1 MADRAAEL
9 HGGWLWT
16 RGGGASP
23 RGETWRR
30 RWFTLVKDGR
40 RAVLEFRAAQTSP
53 KPLARLALTP
63 SSECIRLVGADA
75 RRAAN
80 GRNCPAGV
88 VLRFS
93 VGGVTRLARASSDS
107 AAEGWIA
114 AVAQAAAAVVAS
126 PSTRRASDVDGE
138 LARLSARRR
147 EMERVEAALRAKSD
161 RLDRR
166 VRALRDVVSP
176 APSPPRKPPEPPG
189 YVVATPAQLPA
200 PPDDGEA
207 ERAAD
212 VAAAAALCARTEA
225 AARDVASR
233 TAELADAERALSARL
248 DAASADVPDD
258 GGGDDDAPFAAST
271 LLEALE
277 VLAARKGVLVSR
289 ARGERRPPSRVEGA
303 WLETLRAEVALLEE
317 YCLSVFSFPRRLH
330 CEKPLEKARFADAHA
345 SRGVR
350 TYQ

>member
-30 RWFTLVKDGR
+30 RWFTLVNEGR

-93 VGGVTRLARASSDS
+93 VGGVTRLARASSES

-114 AVAQAAAAVVAS
+114 AVADAAAEVT
-126 PSTRRASDVDGE
+126 P
-138 LARLSARRR
+138 LAGGG
-147 EMERVEAALRAKSD
+147 M
-161 RLDRR
+161 
-166 VRALRDVVSP
+166 
-176 APSPPRKPPEPPG
+176 
-189 YVVATPAQLPA
+189 A
-200 PPDDGEA
+200 PP
-207 ERAAD
+207 
-212 VAAAAALCARTEA
+212 
-225 AARDVASR
+225 
-233 TAELADAERALSARL
+233 
-248 DAASADVPDD
+248 
-258 GGGDDDAPFAAST
+258 FM
-271 LLEALE
+271 
-277 VLAARKGVLVSR
+277 
-289 ARGERRPPSRVEGA
+289 
-303 WLETLRAEVALLEE
+303 
-317 YCLSVFSFPRRLH
+317 
-330 CEKPLEKARFADAHA
+330 
-345 SRGVR
+345 
-350 TYQ
+350 

>member
-30 RWFTLVKDGR
+30 RWFTLVQEGR

-53 KPLARLALTP
+53 RPLARLALTP

-93 VGGVTRLARASSDS
+93 VGGVTRLARASSES

-114 AVAQAAAAVVAS
+114 AVSDAAAEVVAS
-126 PSTRRASDVDGE
+126 PVSRRASDVDGE

-147 EMERVEAALRAKSD
+147 EMERVDAALRAKSD

-176 APSPPRKPPEPPG
+176 ATSPRKASLPEPPG
-189 YVVATPAQLPA
+189 YVVATPAPPA

-225 AARDVASR
+225 AARDVAAR
-233 TAELADAERALSARL
+233 AAQLADAERALSARL
-248 DAASADVPDD
+248 DAVVSVPDD
-258 GGGDDDAPFAAST
+258 GGGDDDAPFTAST

-277 VLAARKGVLVSR
+277 VLAARKGALVSR
-289 ARGERRPPSRVEGA
+289 ARGERRAPSHVERA
-303 WLETLRAEVALLEE
+303 WLETLRAEVALLE
-317 YCLSVFSFPRRLH
+317 S
-330 CEKPLEKARFADAHA
+330 
-345 SRGVR
+345 
-350 TYQ
+350 

>member
-30 RWFTLVKDGR
+30 RWFTLVKDQR

-53 KPLARLALTP
+53 RPLARLALTP

-93 VGGVTRLARASSDS
+93 VGGVTRLARASSES
-107 AAEGWIA
+107 AAEGWIQ
-114 AVAQAAAAVVAS
+114 AVAEAAAEVVAS

-147 EMERVEAALRAKSD
+147 EMERVDAALRAKSD

-176 APSPPRKPPEPPG
+176 ASSPRKASLPEPPG
-189 YVVATPAQLPA
+189 YVVATPAQPPA
-200 PPDDGEA
+200 PPDDA

-225 AARDVASR
+225 AARDVAAR
-233 TAELADAERALSARL
+233 AAQLAAAERALSARL
-248 DAASADVPDD
+248 DAAVSVPDD
-258 GGGDDDAPFAAST
+258 GGGGDDAPFTAST

-277 VLAARKGVLVSR
+277 VLAARKSVLVSR
-289 ARGERRPPSRVEGA
+289 ARGERRAPSRVERA
-303 WLETLRAEVALLEE
+303 WLETLRAEVALLE
-317 YCLSVFSFPRRLH
+317 
-330 CEKPLEKARFADAHA
+330 
-345 SRGVR
+345 
-350 TYQ
+350 

>member
-114 AVAQAAAAVVAS
+114 AVGEAASTVVAS
-126 PSTRRASDVDGE
+126 PSTTRRASDVDGE

-147 EMERVEAALRAKSD
+147 EMERVDAALRAKSD

-176 APSPPRKPPEPPG
+176 APSPPRKSLPEPPG
-189 YVVATPAQLPA
+189 YVVATPPQPPA
-200 PPDDGEA
+200 PPDDDAEA

-225 AARDVASR
+225 AARDVAAR
-233 TAELADAERALSARL
+233 AAALADAERALSARL
-248 DAASADVPDD
+248 DAVSADVPEND

-277 VLAARKGVLVSR
+277 VLAARRGELVSR
-289 ARGERRPPSRVEGA
+289 ARGERRSPSHVERA
-303 WLETLRAEVALLEE
+303 WLETLRAEVALLE
-317 YCLSVFSFPRRLH
+317 
-330 CEKPLEKARFADAHA
+330 
-345 SRGVR
+345 
-350 TYQ
+350 

>member
-30 RWFTLVKDGR
+30 RWFTLVKDQR
-40 RAVLEFRAAQTSP
+40 RAVLEFRAAQSSP

-126 PSTRRASDVDGE
+126 PATTRRASDVDGE

-147 EMERVEAALRAKSD
+147 EMERVDAALRAKSD

-166 VRALRDVVSP
+166 VRALREVVSP
-176 APSPPRKPPEPPG
+176 APSPRKASLPEPPG
-189 YVVATPAQLPA
+189 YVVATPPQPPA

-225 AARDVASR
+225 AARDVAAR
-233 TAELADAERALSARL
+233 AAALTDAERALSARL
-248 DAASADVPDD
+248 DAVSADVSDD
-258 GGGDDDAPFAAST
+258 GGGDDDAPFTAPT

-277 VLAARKGVLVSR
+277 VLAARRSVLVSR
-289 ARGERRPPSRVEGA
+289 ARGERRAPSRVERA
-303 WLETLRAEVALLEE
+303 WLETLRAEVALLE
-317 YCLSVFSFPRRLH
+317 
-330 CEKPLEKARFADAHA
+330 
-345 SRGVR
+345 
-350 TYQ
+350 

>member
-30 RWFTLVKDGR
+30 RWFTLVKDQR

-53 KPLARLALTP
+53 RPLARLALTP

-93 VGGVTRLARASSDS
+93 VGGVTRLARASSES
-107 AAEGWIA
+107 AAEGWIS
-114 AVAQAAAAVVAS
+114 AVSEAAAEVVAS
-126 PSTRRASDVDGE
+126 PVSRRASDVDGE

-147 EMERVEAALRAKSD
+147 EMERVDAALRAKSD

-176 APSPPRKPPEPPG
+176 SSGGAG
-189 YVVATPAQLPA
+189 GWGGVAT
-200 PPDDGEA
+200 
-207 ERAAD
+207 
-212 VAAAAALCARTEA
+212 T
-225 AARDVASR
+225 
-233 TAELADAERALSARL
+233 
-248 DAASADVPDD
+248 
-258 GGGDDDAPFAAST
+258 
-271 LLEALE
+271 
-277 VLAARKGVLVSR
+277 
-289 ARGERRPPSRVEGA
+289 
-303 WLETLRAEVALLEE
+303 
-317 YCLSVFSFPRRLH
+317 
-330 CEKPLEKARFADAHA
+330 
-345 SRGVR
+345 
-350 TYQ
+350 

>member
-30 RWFTLVKDGR
+30 RWFTLVQEGR

-53 KPLARLALTP
+53 RPLARLALTP

-93 VGGVTRLARASSDS
+93 VGGVTRLARASSES
-107 AAEGWIA
+107 AAEGWIQ
-114 AVAQAAAAVVAS
+114 AVAEAAAEVVAS
-126 PSTRRASDVDGE
+126 PSTTRRASDVDGE

-147 EMERVEAALRAKSD
+147 EMERVDAALRAKSD

-176 APSPPRKPPEPPG
+176 ASSPRKASLPEPPG
-189 YVVATPAQLPA
+189 YVVATPSQPPA
-200 PPDDGEA
+200 PPADDSEA

-225 AARDVASR
+225 AARDVAAR
-233 TAELADAERALSARL
+233 AAQLADAERALSARL
-248 DAASADVPDD
+248 DAATVGVPEDD
-258 GGGDDDAPFAAST
+258 GGDDDAPFTAST

-277 VLAARKGVLVSR
+277 VLAARKSVLVSR
-289 ARGERRPPSRVEGA
+289 ARGERRPPSRVEAA
-303 WLETLRAEVALLEE
+303 WLETLRAEVALLE
-317 YCLSVFSFPRRLH
+317 S
-330 CEKPLEKARFADAHA
+330 
-345 SRGVR
+345 
-350 TYQ
+350 

>member
-23 RGETWRR
+23 RGDTWRR

-147 EMERVEAALRAKSD
+147 EMERVDAALRAKSD

-189 YVVATPAQLPA
+189 YVVATPPQPPA
-200 PPDDGEA
+200 PPDDDAEA

-277 VLAARKGVLVSR
+277 VLAARKSVLVSR
-289 ARGERRPPSRVEGA
+289 ARGERRPPSHVERA
-303 WLETLRAEVALLEE
+303 WLETLRAEVALLE
-317 YCLSVFSFPRRLH
+317 
-330 CEKPLEKARFADAHA
+330 
-345 SRGVR
+345 
-350 TYQ
+350 

>member
-93 VGGVTRLARASSDS
+93 IGGVTRLARASSDS

-147 EMERVEAALRAKSD
+147 EMERVDAALRAKSD

-166 VRALRDVVSP
+166 VRALREVVSP
-176 APSPPRKPPEPPG
+176 APSPPRKSLPEPPG
-189 YVVATPAQLPA
+189 YVVATPPQPPA
-200 PPDDGEA
+200 PHDADGEA

-248 DAASADVPDD
+248 DAVSADVSDD

-277 VLAARKGVLVSR
+277 VLAARKSVLVSR
-289 ARGERRPPSRVEGA
+289 ARGERRPPSRVERA
-303 WLETLRAEVALLEE
+303 WLETLRAEVALLE
-317 YCLSVFSFPRRLH
+317 
-330 CEKPLEKARFADAHA
+330 
-345 SRGVR
+345 
-350 TYQ
+350 

>member
-30 RWFTLVKDGR
+30 RWFTLVQEGR

-53 KPLARLALTP
+53 RPLARLALTP

-93 VGGVTRLARASSDS
+93 VGGVTRLARASSES

-114 AVAQAAAAVVAS
+114 AVGEAAAEVVTS

-147 EMERVEAALRAKSD
+147 EMERVDAALRAKSD

-176 APSPPRKPPEPPG
+176 ASSPRKASLPEPPG
-189 YVVATPAQLPA
+189 YVVATPSQPPA
-200 PPDDGEA
+200 PPADDSEA

-225 AARDVASR
+225 AARDVAAR
-233 TAELADAERALSARL
+233 AAQLADAERALSARL
-248 DAASADVPDD
+248 DAATVGVPEDD
-258 GGGDDDAPFAAST
+258 GGDDDAPFTAST

-277 VLAARKGVLVSR
+277 VLAARKSVLVSR
-289 ARGERRPPSRVEGA
+289 ARGERRPPSRVEAA
-303 WLETLRAEVALLEE
+303 WLETLRAEVALLE
-317 YCLSVFSFPRRLH
+317 S
-330 CEKPLEKARFADAHA
+330 
-345 SRGVR
+345 
-350 TYQ
+350 

>member
-30 RWFTLVKDGR
+30 RWFTLVKDQR

-93 VGGVTRLARASSDS
+93 IGGVTRLARASSDS

-126 PSTRRASDVDGE
+126 PSTTRRASDVDGE

-147 EMERVEAALRAKSD
+147 EMERVDAALRAKSD

-176 APSPPRKPPEPPG
+176 APSPPRKASSPEPPG
-189 YVVATPAQLPA
+189 YVVATPPQPPA

-225 AARDVASR
+225 AARDVAAR
-233 TAELADAERALSARL
+233 AAALADAERALSARL
-248 DAASADVPDD
+248 DAVSADVPDD
-258 GGGDDDAPFAAST
+258 DGGDDDAPFAAST

-277 VLAARKGVLVSR
+277 VLAARKSVLVSR
-289 ARGERRPPSRVEGA
+289 ARGERRPPSRVEVA
-303 WLETLRAEVALLEE
+303 WLETLRAEVALLE
-317 YCLSVFSFPRRLH
+317 
-330 CEKPLEKARFADAHA
+330 
-345 SRGVR
+345 
-350 TYQ
+350 

>member
-40 RAVLEFRAAQTSP
+40 RAVLEFRAAQSSP

-93 VGGVTRLARASSDS
+93 IGGVTRLARASSES

-126 PSTRRASDVDGE
+126 PATTRRASDVDGE

-147 EMERVEAALRAKSD
+147 EMERVDAALRAKSD

-166 VRALRDVVSP
+166 VRALRDVASP
-176 APSPPRKPPEPPG
+176 APSPRKASLPEPPG
-189 YVVATPAQLPA
+189 YVVATPTPPA

-225 AARDVASR
+225 AARDVAAR
-233 TAELADAERALSARL
+233 AAQLADAERALSARL
-248 DAASADVPDD
+248 DAVVSVPDD
-258 GGGDDDAPFAAST
+258 GGGDDDAPFTAST

-277 VLAARKGVLVSR
+277 VLAARRGELVSR
-289 ARGERRPPSRVEGA
+289 ARGERRAPSRVERA
-303 WLETLRAEVALLEE
+303 WLETLRAEVALLE
-317 YCLSVFSFPRRLH
+317 
-330 CEKPLEKARFADAHA
+330 
-345 SRGVR
+345 
-350 TYQ
+350 

>member
-147 EMERVEAALRAKSD
+147 EMERVDAALRAKSD

-176 APSPPRKPPEPPG
+176 APSPRKASLPEPPG
-189 YVVATPAQLPA
+189 YVVATPQQVPPA

-277 VLAARKGVLVSR
+277 VLAARRGELLSR
-289 ARGERRPPSRVEGA
+289 ARGERRSPSHVERA
-303 WLETLRAEVALLEE
+303 WLETLRAEVALLE
-317 YCLSVFSFPRRLH
+317 
-330 CEKPLEKARFADAHA
+330 
-345 SRGVR
+345 
-350 TYQ
+350 

>member
-53 KPLARLALTP
+53 RPLARLALTP

-75 RRAAN
+75 RRAAT

-93 VGGVTRLARASSDS
+93 VGGVTRLARASSES
-107 AAEGWIA
+107 AAEGWIQ
-114 AVAQAAAAVVAS
+114 AVAEAAAEVVAS
-126 PSTRRASDVDGE
+126 PSTTRRASDVDGE

-147 EMERVEAALRAKSD
+147 EMERVDAALRAKSD

-176 APSPPRKPPEPPG
+176 AS
-189 YVVATPAQLPA
+189 
-200 PPDDGEA
+200 
-207 ERAAD
+207 
-212 VAAAAALCARTEA
+212 
-225 AARDVASR
+225 S
-233 TAELADAERALSARL
+233 
-248 DAASADVPDD
+248 
-258 GGGDDDAPFAAST
+258 
-271 LLEALE
+271 
-277 VLAARKGVLVSR
+277 
-289 ARGERRPPSRVEGA
+289 
-303 WLETLRAEVALLEE
+303 
-317 YCLSVFSFPRRLH
+317 PRR
-330 CEKPLEKARFADAHA
+330 
-345 SRGVR
+345 S
-350 TYQ
+350 

>member
-53 KPLARLALTP
+53 RPLARLALTP

-93 VGGVTRLARASSDS
+93 VGGVTRLARASSES
-107 AAEGWIA
+107 AAEGWIQ
-114 AVAQAAAAVVAS
+114 AVAEAAAEVVAS
-126 PSTRRASDVDGE
+126 PSTTRRASDVDGE

-147 EMERVEAALRAKSD
+147 EMERVDAALRAKSD

-176 APSPPRKPPEPPG
+176 ASSPRKASPPEPPG
-189 YVVATPAQLPA
+189 YVVATPPQPPA
-200 PPDDGEA
+200 PPEDGEA

-212 VAAAAALCARTEA
+212 VAAAAALCARTEVAARDA
-225 AARDVASR
+225 AARVAQ
-233 TAELADAERALSARL
+233 LADAERALSARL
-248 DAASADVPDD
+248 DAVASSDVPDD
-258 GGGDDDAPFAAST
+258 GGGDDDAPFTAST

-277 VLAARKGVLVSR
+277 VLAVRRGELVSR
-289 ARGERRPPSRVEGA
+289 ARGERRPPSRVERA
-303 WLETLRAEVALLEE
+303 WLETLRAEVALLESE
-317 YCLSVFSFPRRLH
+317 
-330 CEKPLEKARFADAHA
+330 
-345 SRGVR
+345 
-350 TYQ
+350 

>member
-30 RWFTLVKDGR
+30 RWFTLVKDQR

-93 VGGVTRLARASSDS
+93 VGGVTRLARASSES
-107 AAEGWIA
+107 AAEGWIS
-114 AVAQAAAAVVAS
+114 AVSEAAAEVVAS

-147 EMERVEAALRAKSD
+147 EMERVDAALRAKSD

-176 APSPPRKPPEPPG
+176 ASSPRKASLPEPPG
-189 YVVATPAQLPA
+189 YVVATPPQPPA
-200 PPDDGEA
+200 PPDDDAEA

-248 DAASADVPDD
+248 DAVVSVPD
-258 GGGDDDAPFAAST
+258 GGGGVDDAPFTAST

-277 VLAARKGVLVSR
+277 VLAARRGELVSR
-289 ARGERRPPSRVEGA
+289 ARGERRSPSHVETA

-317 YCLSVFSFPRRLH
+317 
-330 CEKPLEKARFADAHA
+330 
-345 SRGVR
+345 
-350 TYQ
+350 

>member
-30 RWFTLVKDGR
+30 RWFTLVQEGR

-53 KPLARLALTP
+53 RPLARLALTP

-93 VGGVTRLARASSDS
+93 VGGVTRLARASSES

-114 AVAQAAAAVVAS
+114 AVSQAAAEVVAS

-147 EMERVEAALRAKSD
+147 EMERVDAALRAKSD

-176 APSPPRKPPEPPG
+176 ASSPRKASPPEPPG
-189 YVVATPAQLPA
+189 YVVATPTPPA

-225 AARDVASR
+225 AARDVAAR
-233 TAELADAERALSARL
+233 AAQLADAERALSARGWTPL
-248 DAASADVPDD
+248 CLPTCLTMVAVTMMRRSPRRRCWRRSRSWPRGRALSCHARAAS
-258 GGGDDDAPFAAST
+258 GGRRRAWR
-271 LLEALE
+271 LL
-277 VLAARKGVLVSR
+277 G
-289 ARGERRPPSRVEGA
+289 
-303 WLETLRAEVALLEE
+303 W
-317 YCLSVFSFPRRLH
+317 RRLGRRWLCWSKISE
-330 CEKPLEKARFADAHA
+330 CELDCYVRGRGRKVLENRN
-345 SRGVR
+345 
-350 TYQ
+350 T

>member
-40 RAVLEFRAAQTSP
+40 RAVLEFRAAQSSP

-75 RRAAN
+75 RRAAT

-93 VGGVTRLARASSDS
+93 VGGVTRLARASSES

-126 PSTRRASDVDGE
+126 PSTTRRASDVDGE

-147 EMERVEAALRAKSD
+147 EMERVDAALRAKSD

-176 APSPPRKPPEPPG
+176 APSPPRKASLPEPPG
-189 YVVATPAQLPA
+189 YVVATPPQPPA

-225 AARDVASR
+225 AARDVAAR
-233 TAELADAERALSARL
+233 AAALADAERALSARL
-248 DAASADVPDD
+248 DAVSAGVSDD
-258 GGGDDDAPFAAST
+258 GGGDDDAPFTAST

-277 VLAARKGVLVSR
+277 VLAARKSVLVSR
-289 ARGERRPPSRVEGA
+289 ARGERRAPSGVERA
-303 WLETLRAEVALLEE
+303 WLETLRAEVALLE
-317 YCLSVFSFPRRLH
+317 
-330 CEKPLEKARFADAHA
+330 
-345 SRGVR
+345 
-350 TYQ
+350 

>member
-30 RWFTLVKDGR
+30 RWFTLVKEGR

-53 KPLARLALTP
+53 RPLARLALTP

-75 RRAAN
+75 RRAAT

-93 VGGVTRLARASSDS
+93 VGGVTRLARASSES

-114 AVAQAAAAVVAS
+114 AVSQAAAEVVAS
-126 PSTRRASDVDGE
+126 PSTTRRASDVDGE

-147 EMERVEAALRAKSD
+147 EMERVDAALRAKSD

-176 APSPPRKPPEPPG
+176 ASSPRKASPPEPPG
-189 YVVATPAQLPA
+189 YVVATPPQPPA
-200 PPDDGEA
+200 PPADDSEA

-225 AARDVASR
+225 AARDVAAR
-233 TAELADAERALSARL
+233 AAQLADAERALSARL
-248 DAASADVPDD
+248 DAVVSVPDD
-258 GGGDDDAPFAAST
+258 GGGDDDAPFTAST

-277 VLAARKGVLVSR
+277 VLAARKSVLVSR
-289 ARGERRPPSRVEGA
+289 ARGERRAPSGVERA
-303 WLETLRAEVALLEE
+303 WLETLRAEVALLE
-317 YCLSVFSFPRRLH
+317 
-330 CEKPLEKARFADAHA
+330 
-345 SRGVR
+345 
-350 TYQ
+350 

>member
-126 PSTRRASDVDGE
+126 PSSTRRSSDVDGE

-147 EMERVEAALRAKSD
+147 EMERVDAALRAKSD

-189 YVVATPAQLPA
+189 YVVATPPQPPA
-200 PPDDGEA
+200 PPDDDAEA

-225 AARDVASR
+225 AARDVAAR
-233 TAELADAERALSARL
+233 AAQLADAERALSARL
-248 DAASADVPDD
+248 DAVVSVPDD

-277 VLAARKGVLVSR
+277 VLAARKSVLASR
-289 ARGERRPPSRVEGA
+289 ARGERRPPSRVERA
-303 WLETLRAEVALLEE
+303 WLETLRAEVALLE
-317 YCLSVFSFPRRLH
+317 
-330 CEKPLEKARFADAHA
+330 
-345 SRGVR
+345 
-350 TYQ
+350 

>member
-30 RWFTLVKDGR
+30 RWFTLVNEGR

-53 KPLARLALTP
+53 RPLARLALTP
-63 SSECIRLVGADA
+63 SSECIRLVGTDA

-93 VGGVTRLARASSDS
+93 VGGVTRLARASSES
-107 AAEGWIA
+107 AAEGWIQ
-114 AVAQAAAAVVAS
+114 AVAEAAAEVVAS

-147 EMERVEAALRAKSD
+147 EMERVDAALRAKSD

-176 APSPPRKPPEPPG
+176 ASSPRKAPLPEPPG
-189 YVVATPAQLPA
+189 YVVATPPQPPA

-225 AARDVASR
+225 AARDVAAR
-233 TAELADAERALSARL
+233 AAQLADAERALSARL
-248 DAASADVPDD
+248 DAVVSVPDD
-258 GGGDDDAPFAAST
+258 GGGDDDAPFTAST

-277 VLAARKGVLVSR
+277 VLAARKSVLVSR
-289 ARGERRPPSRVEGA
+289 ARGERRAPSGVEVA

-317 YCLSVFSFPRRLH
+317 S
-330 CEKPLEKARFADAHA
+330 
-345 SRGVR
+345 
-350 TYQ
+350 

>member
-30 RWFTLVKDGR
+30 RWFTLVKDQR

-53 KPLARLALTP
+53 RPLARLALTP

-93 VGGVTRLARASSDS
+93 VGGVTRLARASSES
-107 AAEGWIA
+107 AAEGWIQ
-114 AVAQAAAAVVAS
+114 AVAEAAAEVVAS
-126 PSTRRASDVDGE
+126 PVSRRASDVDGE

-147 EMERVEAALRAKSD
+147 EMERVDAALRAKSD

-176 APSPPRKPPEPPG
+176 ASSPRKASLPEPPG
-189 YVVATPAQLPA
+189 YVVATPSQPPA
-200 PPDDGEA
+200 PPDDA

-225 AARDVASR
+225 AARDVAAR
-233 TAELADAERALSARL
+233 AAQLADAERALSARL
-248 DAASADVPDD
+248 DAVASADVPDE
-258 GGGDDDAPFAAST
+258 GGGDDDAPFTAST

-277 VLAARKGVLVSR
+277 VLAARKSVLVSR
-289 ARGERRPPSRVEGA
+289 ARGERRAPSRVERA
-303 WLETLRAEVALLEE
+303 WLETLRAEVALLGE
-317 YCLSVFSFPRRLH
+317 
-330 CEKPLEKARFADAHA
+330 
-345 SRGVR
+345 
-350 TYQ
+350 

>member
-30 RWFTLVKDGR
+30 RWFTLVKDQR

-53 KPLARLALTP
+53 RPLARLALTP

-75 RRAAN
+75 RRAAT

-93 VGGVTRLARASSDS
+93 VGGVTRLARASSET
-107 AAEGWIA
+107 AAEAWIA
-114 AVAQAAAAVVAS
+114 AVSQAAAEVVAS

-147 EMERVEAALRAKSD
+147 EMERVDAALRAKSD

-176 APSPPRKPPEPPG
+176 ASSPRKASLPEPPG
-189 YVVATPAQLPA
+189 YVVATPTPPA

-225 AARDVASR
+225 AARDVAAR
-233 TAELADAERALSARL
+233 AAQLADAERALSARL
-248 DAASADVPDD
+248 DAVVSVPDD
-258 GGGDDDAPFAAST
+258 GGGDDDAPFTAST

-277 VLAARKGVLVSR
+277 VLAARKSVLVSR
-289 ARGERRPPSRVEGA
+289 SRGERRAPSRVEVA
-303 WLETLRAEVALLEE
+303 WLETLRAEVALLE
-317 YCLSVFSFPRRLH
+317 
-330 CEKPLEKARFADAHA
+330 
-345 SRGVR
+345 
-350 TYQ
+350 

>member
-107 AAEGWIA
+107 AAEGWVA

-126 PSTRRASDVDGE
+126 PSTTRRASDVDGE

-147 EMERVEAALRAKSD
+147 EMERVDAALRAKSD

-189 YVVATPAQLPA
+189 YVVATPPQPPPA
-200 PPDDGEA
+200 PPDDDGEA

-225 AARDVASR
+225 AARDVAAR
-233 TAELADAERALSARL
+233 AAALADAERALSARL
-248 DAASADVPDD
+248 DAVVSVPDD
-258 GGGDDDAPFAAST
+258 GGGDDDAPFTAST

-277 VLAARKGVLVSR
+277 VLAARKSALVSR
-289 ARGERRPPSRVEGA
+289 ARGERRAPSHVERA
-303 WLETLRAEVALLEE
+303 WLETLRAEVALLE
-317 YCLSVFSFPRRLH
+317 
-330 CEKPLEKARFADAHA
+330 
-345 SRGVR
+345 
-350 TYQ
+350 

>member
-30 RWFTLVKDGR
+30 RWFTLVKDQR

-75 RRAAN
+75 RRAAT

-93 VGGVTRLARASSDS
+93 VGGVTRLARASSES

-114 AVAQAAAAVVAS
+114 AVADAAAEVVAS

-147 EMERVEAALRAKSD
+147 EMERVRFPESSLHAIDATSYLYRP
-161 RLDRR
+161 LD
-166 VRALRDVVSP
+166 VTV
-176 APSPPRKPPEPPG
+176 
-189 YVVATPAQLPA
+189 
-200 PPDDGEA
+200 
-207 ERAAD
+207 
-212 VAAAAALCARTEA
+212 
-225 AARDVASR
+225 
-233 TAELADAERALSARL
+233 L
-248 DAASADVPDD
+248 DSEIV
-258 GGGDDDAPFAAST
+258 
-271 LLEALE
+271 
-277 VLAARKGVLVSR
+277 
-289 ARGERRPPSRVEGA
+289 
-303 WLETLRAEVALLEE
+303 
-317 YCLSVFSFPRRLH
+317 
-330 CEKPLEKARFADAHA
+330 
-345 SRGVR
+345 
-350 TYQ
+350 

>member
-93 VGGVTRLARASSDS
+93 IGGVTRLARASSDS

-114 AVAQAAAAVVAS
+114 AVGEAAAAVVAS
-126 PSTRRASDVDGE
+126 PSTTRRASDVDGE

-147 EMERVEAALRAKSD
+147 EMERVDAALRAKSD

-176 APSPPRKPPEPPG
+176 APSPPRKASSPEPPG
-189 YVVATPAQLPA
+189 YVVATPPQPVPPA

-225 AARDVASR
+225 AARDVAAR
-233 TAELADAERALSARL
+233 AAQLADAERALSARL
-248 DAASADVPDD
+248 DAVASVPDD
-258 GGGDDDAPFAAST
+258 GGGDDDAPFTAST

-277 VLAARKGVLVSR
+277 VLAARKGVLASR
-289 ARGERRPPSRVEGA
+289 ARGERRPPSGVERA
-303 WLETLRAEVALLEE
+303 WLETLRAEVALLE
-317 YCLSVFSFPRRLH
+317 
-330 CEKPLEKARFADAHA
+330 
-345 SRGVR
+345 
-350 TYQ
+350 

>member
-40 RAVLEFRAAQTSP
+40 RAVLEFRAAQSSP

-126 PSTRRASDVDGE
+126 PATTRRASDVDGE

-147 EMERVEAALRAKSD
+147 EMERVDAALRAKSD

-189 YVVATPAQLPA
+189 YVVATPPQPPA
-200 PPDDGEA
+200 PPDDDAEA

-225 AARDVASR
+225 AARDVAAR
-233 TAELADAERALSARL
+233 AAALADAERALSARL
-248 DAASADVPDD
+248 DAVSADVPDD
-258 GGGDDDAPFAAST
+258 GVGDDDAPFAAST

-277 VLAARKGVLVSR
+277 VLAARKSVLVSR
-289 ARGERRPPSRVEGA
+289 ARGERRAPSRVEGA
-303 WLETLRAEVALLEE
+303 WLETLRAEVALLE
-317 YCLSVFSFPRRLH
+317 
-330 CEKPLEKARFADAHA
+330 
-345 SRGVR
+345 
-350 TYQ
+350 

>member
-63 SSECIRLVGADA
+63 SSACIRLVGADA

-93 VGGVTRLARASSDS
+93 VGGVTRLARASSES

-114 AVAQAAAAVVAS
+114 AVAQAAAVVAS
-126 PSTRRASDVDGE
+126 PSTTRRASDVDGE

-147 EMERVEAALRAKSD
+147 EMERVDAALRAKSD

-176 APSPPRKPPEPPG
+176 APSPRKASLPEPPG
-189 YVVATPAQLPA
+189 YVVATPTPPA
-200 PPDDGEA
+200 PPDDA

-225 AARDVASR
+225 AARDVAAR
-233 TAELADAERALSARL
+233 AAQLADAERALSARL
-248 DAASADVPDD
+248 DAAVSTDVPD
-258 GGGDDDAPFAAST
+258 GGGDDDAPFTAST

-277 VLAARKGVLVSR
+277 VLAARKSVLVSR
-289 ARGERRPPSRVEGA
+289 ARGERRPPSRVERA
-303 WLETLRAEVALLEE
+303 WLETLRAEVALLE
-317 YCLSVFSFPRRLH
+317 
-330 CEKPLEKARFADAHA
+330 
-345 SRGVR
+345 
-350 TYQ
+350 

>member
-93 VGGVTRLARASSDS
+93 VGGVTRLARASSES

-114 AVAQAAAAVVAS
+114 AVSDAAAEVVAS
-126 PSTRRASDVDGE
+126 PVSRRASDVDGE

-147 EMERVEAALRAKSD
+147 EMERVDAALRAKSD

-176 APSPPRKPPEPPG
+176 ASSPRKASPPEPPG
-189 YVVATPAQLPA
+189 YVVATPTPPA
-200 PPDDGEA
+200 PPDESEA

-225 AARDVASR
+225 AARDVAAR
-233 TAELADAERALSARL
+233 AAQLADAERALSARL
-248 DAASADVPDD
+248 DAVSANVPDD
-258 GGGDDDAPFAAST
+258 GGGDDDAPFTAST

-277 VLAARKGVLVSR
+277 VLAARKSVLVSR
-289 ARGERRPPSRVEGA
+289 ARGERRPPSRVERA
-303 WLETLRAEVALLEE
+303 WLETLRAEVALLE
-317 YCLSVFSFPRRLH
+317 
-330 CEKPLEKARFADAHA
+330 
-345 SRGVR
+345 
-350 TYQ
+350 

>member
-1 MADRAAEL
+1 MKE
-9 HGGWLWT
+9 
-16 RGGGASP
+16 
-23 RGETWRR
+23 
-30 RWFTLVKDGR
+30 GR

-53 KPLARLALTP
+53 RPLARLALTP

-93 VGGVTRLARASSDS
+93 VGGVTRLARASSES

-114 AVAQAAAAVVAS
+114 AVSDAAAEVVAS
-126 PSTRRASDVDGE
+126 PVSRRASDVDGE

-147 EMERVEAALRAKSD
+147 EMERVDAALRAKSD

-176 APSPPRKPPEPPG
+176 ASSPRKASLPEPPG
-189 YVVATPAQLPA
+189 YVVATPTPPA
-200 PPDDGEA
+200 PPDDDGDA

-225 AARDVASR
+225 AARDVAAR
-233 TAELADAERALSARL
+233 AAQLADAERALSARL
-248 DAASADVPDD
+248 DAAVSVPDD
-258 GGGDDDAPFAAST
+258 GGGDDDAPFTAST

-277 VLAARKGVLVSR
+277 VLAARKSVLVSR
-289 ARGERRPPSRVEGA
+289 ARGERRPPSRVEAA
-303 WLETLRAEVALLEE
+303 WLETLRAEVALLE
-317 YCLSVFSFPRRLH
+317 
-330 CEKPLEKARFADAHA
+330 
-345 SRGVR
+345 
-350 TYQ
+350 